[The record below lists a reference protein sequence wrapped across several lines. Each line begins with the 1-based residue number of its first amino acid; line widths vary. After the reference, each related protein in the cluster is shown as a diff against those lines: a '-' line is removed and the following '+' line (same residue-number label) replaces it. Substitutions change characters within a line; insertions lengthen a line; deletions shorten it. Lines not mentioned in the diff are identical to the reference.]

1 MINSYDDVSTW
12 KEFLVKI
19 SISIGAIFSKHN
31 VGSPLPIHSKSEQ
44 NKKTSF
50 LSTQKQV
57 CLHASRQAA
66 HSTDDGWT
74 HRLHDFF

>member
-1 MINSYDDVSTW
+1 MINSYDAVSTW

-19 SISIGAIFSKHN
+19 SISIGAIFSKHTAFHN

-74 HRLHDFF
+74 H